1 MAKTVSNVDR
11 IYESLRQMAADFAFK
26 PDQRI
31 NESELALSLKAS
43 RTPIR
48 EALNR
53 LVADGFLTFQSGRG
67 FYCRSLDPQ
76 RILDLYEARVAIECE
91 ALRLTCQRAKKK
103 KIDAVSNYLDE
114 IEPDYAACTDVI
126 KLLEMDEEF
135 HLRLVKLSQNAE
147 LERMLRNLNDR
158 IRYIRMIDL
167 KRLRSKGKGTGAN
180 PSLSAHRLVMSEVRN
195 GKPARAEK
203 ALRAHIQRRREEATE
218 AVRTAYS
225 QLYVPTG

>member
-1 MAKTVSNVDR
+1 MGKIVSNVDR
-11 IYESLRQMAADFAFK
+11 IYENLRQMAADFSFK
-26 PDQRI
+26 PDERI
-31 NESELALSLKAS
+31 NESELALLLQAS
-43 RTPIR
+43 RTPVR

-103 KIDAVSNYLDE
+103 KIEAVSAYLDA
-114 IEPDYAACTDVI
+114 IEPEYATCTDVI

-135 HLRLVKLSQNAE
+135 HLRLVMLSENAE

-167 KRLRSKGKGTGAN
+167 KRLRSKGPDGN
-180 PSLSAHRLVMSEVRN
+180 PSLSAHRLVMSAVR
-195 GKPARAEK
+195 KRKAAK
-203 ALRAHIQRRREEATE
+203 ADLALREHIQRRREEATE
-218 AVRTAYS
+218 AVQIAYS